1 MHNAHDPSAR
11 ESNTLRVT
19 PTALCGRVRVMNP
32 LPRSTRR
39 HFAAAH
45 AIIRLGVIAGCL
57 AACGK
62 GTPRPPT
69 TPADSGEMRRASVF
83 LTSRKG
89 DQMRETGAISLGAPG
104 AAAAS
109 ASVTVYPNRE
119 RQVFHGVG
127 GSLTQASAAALGKLS
142 TEKRAE
148 VLAAY
153 FGPGGAGYSLA
164 RTHVGSSDFSEYSY
178 DYAPD
183 EDPSLRGFSIEEDRQ
198 NGLLQLIIDAQ
209 EVPGASFRIVASP
222 WTAPPWMKD
231 NGKYYG
237 QGRGGR
243 LLEDHYDTFAR
254 YFVAYLQAYQEAG
267 VDIWALTPVNEP
279 MGNGGNWESMEMSP
293 EEQRDFIRVLG
304 PRLEEAKLE
313 TPILIFDQN
322 RAEMADYTRII
333 FGDEIASPFAYGTAV
348 HWYNSTFRVY
358 EEVLDAQHELY
369 PDKVIIHTEGTID
382 SISAEASCNQ
392 QCLKP
397 PCGCEEL
404 YAWWQDDAWYWEKEA
419 TDWGWDWAQNREVD
433 HPMYAPAFRYARD
446 LVVGMGHWLAGW
458 IDWNI
463 VLDKRGGPNH
473 VNNFCLAPVMVDGD
487 TNAVY
492 YTPLFYVVKQVSRH
506 SRPGG
511 VVLETGVE
519 GPLGLHA
526 SAIRNPDGT
535 IAVHVFNE
543 GPVDVAYV
551 VRIGEQEATVT
562 SPAGSLQTVVIEPA
576 PTG

>member
-1 MHNAHDPSAR
+1 M
-11 ESNTLRVT
+11 
-19 PTALCGRVRVMNP
+19 
-32 LPRSTRR
+32 
-39 HFAAAH
+39 
-45 AIIRLGVIAGCL
+45 
-57 AACGK
+57 
-62 GTPRPPT
+62 
-69 TPADSGEMRRASVF
+69 F
-83 LTSRKG
+83 LTSRAG
-89 DQMRETGAISLGAPG
+89 DAMRETGTISLVVPASGPAG
-104 AAAAS
+104 AS
-109 ASVTVYPNRE
+109 AGITVYPDRE

-142 TEKRAE
+142 PEKRAE

-153 FGPGGAGYSLA
+153 FGPDGAGYALS
-164 RTHVGSSDFSEYSY
+164 RVHVGSSDFSEDSY
-178 DYAPD
+178 DYTAD
-183 EDPSLRGFSIEEDRQ
+183 DDPSLAGFSIEKDRQ
-198 NGLLQLIIDAQ
+198 NGLLELITDAQ
-209 EVPGASFRIVASP
+209 AVRGASFRIVASP

-231 NGKYYG
+231 NGKYYDPA
-237 QGRGGR
+237 QQRGGR
-243 LLEDHYDTFAR
+243 LLVDHYDTFAR
-254 YFVAYLQAYQEAG
+254 YFVAYLQAYREAG

-304 PRLEEAKLE
+304 PRLKEANLE

-322 RAEMADYTRII
+322 RAEMPDYTRVI

-348 HWYNSTFRVY
+348 HWYSSTFRVY

-382 SISAEASCNQ
+382 SVSAEASCNQ
-392 QCLKP
+392 QCLQP

-487 TNAVY
+487 TDTVY
-492 YTPLFYVVKQVSRH
+492 YTPLFYVVKQISRH

-519 GPLGLHA
+519 GPVGLHA

-535 IAVHVFNE
+535 IAVHVFN
-543 GPVDVAYV
+543 GGCGRCLRRSDRRAGGDRHQPRRVATDGGH
-551 VRIGEQEATVT
+551 RARMT
-562 SPAGSLQTVVIEPA
+562 
-576 PTG
+576 

>member
-1 MHNAHDPSAR
+1 MNIVRRSAAPSR
-11 ESNTLRVT
+11 LVGV
-19 PTALCGRVRVMNP
+19 ALFVG
-32 LPRSTRR
+32 
-39 HFAAAH
+39 AAW
-45 AIIRLGVIAGCL
+45 L

-62 GTPRPPT
+62 GTPGPAAAPP
-69 TPADSGEMRRASVF
+69 DLVEVRRARVF
-83 LTSRKG
+83 LTSRAG
-89 DQMRETGAISLGAPG
+89 DSMRETGAVSLVAP
-104 AAAAS
+104 S
-109 ASVTVYPNRE
+109 AESAPATTAINVFPNRE
-119 RQVFHGVG
+119 RQVFLGVG
-127 GSLTQASAAALGKLS
+127 GSLTQASAAALSKLS
-142 TEKRAE
+142 EEKRAE

-153 FGPGGAGYSLA
+153 FGPDGAGYALS

-178 DYAPD
+178 SYAPD
-183 EDPSLRGFSIEEDRQ
+183 ADPSLAGFSIDEDRQ
-198 NGLLQLIIDAQ
+198 NGLLQLITDAQ
-209 EVPGASFRIVASP
+209 AVPGASFQIVASP

-231 NGKYYG
+231 NGQYYEP
-237 QGRGGR
+237 GRGGR
-243 LLEDHYDTFAR
+243 LLAEHYDTFAR

-293 EEQRDFIRVLG
+293 TEQRDFIRVLG
-304 PRLEEAKLE
+304 PRLKEAELE
-313 TPILIFDQN
+313 KPILIFDQN
-322 RAEMADYTRII
+322 RAEMPAYTQVI
-333 FGDEIASPFAYGTAV
+333 FGDEVASPFAYGTAV

-358 EEVLDAQHELY
+358 EDVLDAQHELY

-382 SISAEASCNQ
+382 SVSAEASCNQ
-392 QCLKP
+392 QCLMP

-419 TDWGWDWAQNREVD
+419 TDWGWDWAPNREVD
-433 HPMYAPAFRYARD
+433 HPKYAPAFRYARD

-473 VNNFCLAPVMVDGD
+473 VNNFCLAPVMVDGETD
-487 TNAVY
+487 SVY
-492 YTPLFYVVKQVSRH
+492 YTPLFYIVKQISRH

-511 VVLETGVE
+511 VVLETSVE
-519 GPLGLHA
+519 GSLGLQT

-535 IAVHVFNE
+535 IALHVFNE
-543 GPVDVAYV
+543 GDADVAYL

-562 SPAGSLQTVVIEPA
+562 SPAGSLQTLLIEPE

>member
-1 MHNAHDPSAR
+1 MNTAPS
-11 ESNTLRVT
+11 ST
-19 PTALCGRVRVMNP
+19 
-32 LPRSTRR
+32 TRR
-39 HFAAAH
+39 FPAARAVLFLVVAAAW
-45 AIIRLGVIAGCL
+45 L

-62 GTPRPPT
+62 GTPGPAE
-69 TPADSGEMRRASVF
+69 TPADSGEARRARVF
-83 LTSRKG
+83 LTSRAG
-89 DQMRETGAISLGAPG
+89 DAMRETGAISLVVPTAGPAEAT
-104 AAAAS
+104 AAIH
-109 ASVTVYPNRE
+109 VYPGRE
-119 RQVFHGVG
+119 RQAFHGVG

-142 TEKRAE
+142 PEKRAE

-153 FGPGGAGYSLA
+153 FGPDGAGYALS

-183 EDPSLRGFSIEEDRQ
+183 DDPSLAGFSIEEDRQ
-198 NGLLQLIIDAQ
+198 NGLLELITDAQ
-209 EVPGASFRIVASP
+209 AVPGASFRIMASP

-231 NGKYYG
+231 NGKYYDPG
-237 QGRGGR
+237 QRRGGR
-243 LLEDHYDTFAR
+243 LLEGHYDTFAR
-254 YFVAYLQAYQEAG
+254 YFVAYLQAYREAG

-304 PRLEEAKLE
+304 PRLKEAKLE

-322 RAEMADYTRII
+322 RAEMPDYTRVI
-333 FGDEIASPFAYGTAV
+333 FGDDIAAPFAYGTAV

-382 SISAEASCNQ
+382 SVSAEASCNQ

-397 PCGCEEL
+397 PCGCEDL

-433 HPMYAPAFRYARD
+433 HPKYAPAFRYARD

-487 TNAVY
+487 TDTVY

-543 GPVDVAYV
+543 GDADVAYV
-551 VRIGEQEATVT
+551 VRIGEQEAKIT
-562 SPAGSLQTVVIEPA
+562 SPAASLQTVVIEPA